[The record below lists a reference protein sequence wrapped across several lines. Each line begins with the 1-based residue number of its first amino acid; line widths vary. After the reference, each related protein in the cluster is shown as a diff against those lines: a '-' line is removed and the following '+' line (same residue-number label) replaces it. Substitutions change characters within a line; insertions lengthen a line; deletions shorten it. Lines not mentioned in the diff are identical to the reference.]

1 MLGRTFSQLEVPCPD
16 DVQVVAIAP
25 TDLATNG
32 PWEVSAVDLPIP
44 AIGRTA
50 VAMAVERLGSQEVPA
65 HSRLLSPAFFPRA
78 TARPCARPALPP
90 TVRGRRRPKRPG
102 PPPTGSEH
110 GRRAL
115 VAPKGAAQPNLA
127 ATSSRMAFWS
137 FALVMST
144 SSTVSYPRPRA
155 VSRMEVS

>member
-1 MLGRTFSQLEVPCPD
+1 AMLKHPSAGPQGPVPTYARRARLGYTMACNELGLEAQVLVGPTAPDAVNACGREQLLDGHRFVGVLGHPDLAFGILGRPFSHIEVPCPD

-25 TDLATNG
+25 ADLATNG

-78 TARPCARPALPP
+78 TTRP
-90 TVRGRRRPKRPG
+90 
-102 PPPTGSEH
+102 
-110 GRRAL
+110 
-115 VAPKGAAQPNLA
+115 
-127 ATSSRMAFWS
+127 
-137 FALVMST
+137 
-144 SSTVSYPRPRA
+144 
-155 VSRMEVS
+155 